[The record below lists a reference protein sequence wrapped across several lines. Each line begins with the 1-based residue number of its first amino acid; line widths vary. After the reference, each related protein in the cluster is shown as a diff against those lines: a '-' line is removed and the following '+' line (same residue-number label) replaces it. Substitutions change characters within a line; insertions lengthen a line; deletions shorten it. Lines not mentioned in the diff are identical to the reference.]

1 MNPLRQL
8 LRAFFSNSIWVYC
21 LQILIVLTGTTLG
34 LFYAGHQL
42 LIVPV
47 TLGAIAA
54 ALTDFDD
61 RLSIRLRNL
70 LYVCILFF
78 SVSSILEFLA
88 PYKLLFILYLSLSSA
103 FLILMGALGQ
113 RYAAISFGTILLSIY
128 TMFGLGE
135 YQAWY
140 QQPSYFVLGAIWYG
154 LSSMLFYLLKPTQ
167 AVQDNL
173 AQSFQQLSTL
183 LQAKARLFDPDNIDN
198 VEMLLFDVSQQN
210 AQVVQRLNHCK
221 ASLLTRLKA
230 SRANQ
235 KTIYWLN
242 LYFLAQDIH
251 EQATSNYLHYE
262 NLHRNFSRT
271 DLIFRIQKNIR
282 LQANSCQKLAEC
294 ILQQQAFEMDSTHA
308 SALQY
313 LEDSMHHWILDHPH
327 NIEVKNL
334 SLVLRNLRNVQE
346 QFSNLAIE
354 QDHYQQHYSV
364 HQDNLNLLDDDI
376 HGIPDLWLK
385 LRQHLTPQSAL
396 FRHAVRIAFVFAV
409 GYAISLLPFAK
420 HGYWILLT
428 SLFVCQISYFAT
440 KSRLK
445 LRTLGTLL
453 GVILGVPLL
462 YFVPSIEGQLILT
475 ILSGVAFFYLRSQK
489 YAIATLMATLMVLL
503 IFNLKG
509 AGYDIILPRI
519 IDTLLGCFIA
529 WFAVSSI
536 WPDWNFRN
544 ISKNILNSSN
554 ATLDYF
560 SAIVEQYQQ
569 GKNNSMAYRKAR
581 RLAHDA
587 QIELSSMISSLSAEP
602 QPNPELIQHAF
613 RYLVYSHSQLSYIAA
628 LGSHREQVQDPK
640 ILELM
645 QWCLQTLNSSL
656 IQQQVLIPQLIQ
668 NKLDEIQQISNET
681 ELSEHWQLVLKQMSL
696 LLETLPELL
705 RLKQR
710 LLALEIK

>member
-1 MNPLRQL
+1 MNPLRQF
-8 LRAFFSNSIWVYC
+8 LRPFFSNSIWVYC

-128 TMFGLGE
+128 TMFGLSE
-135 YQAWY
+135 YHAWY

-154 LSSMLFYLLKPTQ
+154 LSSILFYLLKPTQ

-198 VEMLLFDVSQQN
+198 VETLLFDVSQQN

-334 SLVLRNLRNVQE
+334 TLVLRNLRNVQE

-354 QDHYQQHYSV
+354 QDHYQQHYSA

-396 FRHAVRIAFVFAV
+396 FRHAVRIAFVFAA
-409 GYAISLLPFAK
+409 GYALSLLPFAK
-420 HGYWILLT
+420 NGYWILLT

-509 AGYDIILPRI
+509 AGYDIIFPRI

-544 ISKNILNSSN
+544 ISKNILNSN
-554 ATLDYF
+554 QATLDYF
-560 SAIVEQYQQ
+560 TAIVEQYQQ

-581 RLAHDA
+581 RLAHNA
-587 QIELSSMISSLSAEP
+587 QIELSNMISSLSTEP

-656 IQQQVLIPQLIQ
+656 IQQQVLNPQLIQ

>member
-140 QQPSYFVLGAIWYG
+140 QQPSYFVLGAVWYG

-294 ILQQQAFEMDSTHA
+294 ILQQEAFEMDSTHA

-453 GVILGVPLL
+453 GVILGVPVL

-544 ISKNILNSSN
+544 ISKNILNSSQ

-656 IQQQVLIPQLIQ
+656 IQQHELDQQHIQ

-705 RLKQR
+705 SLKQR